1 MQLTSISADAAQ
13 LLRMTQWRRA
23 ASSQVGLYIEHCDL
37 GPRGECRAHLPIVG
51 RTGCPA
57 PPQDLT
63 KRYLLSVT
71 LRQHRLFF
79 LFPFDLSDS
88 RKGFSVLVLLA
99 ESALKS
105 CSQQ

>member
-1 MQLTSISADAAQ
+1 MAQ
-13 LLRMTQWRRA
+13 WWEELPPT
-23 ASSQVGLYIEHCDL
+23 QVGLYIEHYDL
-37 GPRGECRAHLPIVG
+37 GPWGECRAHLPTVG
-51 RTGCPA
+51 RTGCPT

-63 KRYLLSVT
+63 KRYLPSVT

-79 LFPFDLSDS
+79 LFPFALSDS